1 MAKPAPLSVRLP
13 SQLHQRMAALA
24 EAMDRPKSWIVER
37 AVEDYVALQEWQVAD
52 IKQAL
57 KEADA
62 GDFATEREVAATFG
76 RLRRAGSLAAKRAA
90 KSR

>member
-1 MAKPAPLSVRLP
+1 MPKPAPTSVRISP
-13 SQLHQRMAALA
+13 DLHARVEALA
-24 EAMDRPKSWIVER
+24 EALDRPKSWVIER

-62 GDFATEREVAATFG
+62 GDFATDREVATMF
-76 RLRRAGSLAAKRAA
+76 RKWRRASSLAAKRAS

>member
-1 MAKPAPLSVRLP
+1 MTKPAPLSVRLP
-13 SQLHQRMAALA
+13 RQLHRKVAAVA

-37 AVEDYVALQEWQVAD
+37 AVEQYVALQEWQVAD
-52 IKQAL
+52 IDRAL

-62 GDFATEREVAATFG
+62 GDFATDREVAATF
-76 RLRRAGSLAAKRAA
+76 RKLRRAGTLAAKRAA

>member
-1 MAKPAPLSVRLP
+1 MPKQAPLSVRLP
-13 SQLHQRMAALA
+13 SQLHRRMAALA
-24 EAMDRPKSWIVER
+24 EAMDRPKSWVIER

-52 IKQAL
+52 VKQAI

-62 GDFATEREVAATFG
+62 GDFATDREVAATF
-76 RLRRAGSLAAKRAA
+76 RKLRRAGSLAAKRAA

>member
-1 MAKPAPLSVRLP
+1 
-13 SQLHQRMAALA
+13 MAAVA
-24 EAMDRPKSWIVER
+24 EAMDRPKSWVLER
-37 AVEDYVALQEWQVAD
+37 AIEDYVALQEWQVAD

-62 GDFATEREVAATFG
+62 GDFASDRDVDTTF
-76 RLRRAGSLAAKRAA
+76 RKLRRAGTLAAKRAA